1 MTTSATLHEVVQ
13 RYRYRWSSQI
23 FLAELLSKRWVE
35 PVVPFSAAI
44 VVTLAFGLLIP
55 GYLSFDNIA
64 DTARQFGEFGFVA
77 IGAAIVVL
85 SGGVDLS
92 VGSVF
97 ALTNFTTLF
106 MLEHVGAPLWIA
118 ILCSLSVGGLV
129 GAVNGA
135 MIGFLDL
142 GAFLATLVSLLI
154 VRALSNLLIVKYA
167 IDMTGGYDSAVWTML
182 GEGSILGIPSNI
194 VALILFSFIGH
205 VLLSRSRP
213 GWYIAAIG
221 ANRRAARNVGIPV
234 RGYILGSYVISGVM
248 TAIGGVFYAARL
260 QSPSA
265 DTGVSLEV
273 LALTAVV
280 LGGNVLGGGKGSIG
294 RALIGAVIVLVL
306 TNGLVRFGLANGS
319 TSAFLGAIMTLAVG
333 LDVKWAKNKQKAIDK
348 IYVAPTYRNLGQ
360 LRDITPGGVS
370 PYSLNNRLRD
380 AQAIGLGK
388 IDGPEDV
395 ILDREGRVYCG
406 TREGTIWRFS
416 GDNFET
422 QELFART
429 GGRPLG
435 MAFDADDNLIVCI
448 GGMGLYGVKPDG
460 TVFKLTD
467 ETNRSF
473 GRLIDDSRLSLAD
486 DVDIAP
492 DGTIYFSEATIR
504 YDVHSWA
511 TDALE
516 GRGNGRLIRFEP
528 KTGRTRTVVKDQ
540 VLPNGVCLAH
550 DGQSILFASTWMC
563 EVKRYWIAGPKKG
576 KLELFVTG
584 LPGLPD
590 NINRASDGC
599 YWIAIVG
606 FRTPV
611 YDLAMEHPGFRLRMA
626 QRLPIDEWLY
636 PNINNGCV
644 FKLDENGDV
653 RDVLGDVGGVSHANV
668 TSMREHKGYLYIGG
682 LANNRIGRVKLPD
695 ADPNWSG
702 CVSYWGER
710 KGAFSAAGID
720 PIASGV
726 SG

>member
-1 MTTSATLHEVVQ
+1 MSATFHDTVQ
-13 RYRYRWSSQI
+13 RYRYRWSLQV
-23 FLAELLSKRWVE
+23 FLAELLSKRWME
-35 PVVPFSAAI
+35 PVVPFSAAVI
-44 VVTLAFGLLIP
+44 VTLAFGYLIP
-55 GYLSFDNIA
+55 GYLTFDNIT

-77 IGAAIVVL
+77 IGATVVVL

-97 ALTNFTTLF
+97 SLTNFTTLF
-106 MLEHVGAPLWIA
+106 MLEHVGAPLWLA
-118 ILCSLSVGGLV
+118 ILCTLAVGALV
-129 GAVNGA
+129 GAFNGA
-135 MIGFLDL
+135 MVGFLDL

-154 VRALSNLLIVKYA
+154 FRALSNLLILKYA
-167 IDMTGGYDSAVWTML
+167 IDMTGGYDSGVWTML

-194 VALILFSFIGH
+194 LALILFSLLGH
-205 VLLSRSRP
+205 LLLSRSRP

-221 ANRRAARNVGIPV
+221 ANRRAARNVGISV
-234 RGYILGSYVISGVM
+234 RWYILGSYVVSGVM
-248 TAIGGVFYAARL
+248 TAIGGGVFYAARL

-280 LGGNVLGGGKGSIG
+280 LGGNVLGGGKGSIS
-294 RALIGAVIVLVL
+294 RALIGSVIVLVL
-306 TNGLVRFGLANGS
+306 ANGLVRFGLANGS

-333 LDVKWAKNKQKAIDK
+333 LDVKWAKNKHKAIDK
-348 IYVAPTYRNLGQ
+348 IYVAPTYRKLGELQ
-360 LRDITPGGVS
+360 DITPGSNS

-395 ILDREGRVYCG
+395 ILDREGRIYCG

-422 QELFART
+422 QEVFART

-435 MAFDADDNLIVCI
+435 MEFDRDDNLIICI
-448 GGMGLYGVKPDG
+448 GGMGLYGVRPDG

-473 GRLIDDSRLSLAD
+473 GRLIDNSRLSLAD
-486 DVDIAP
+486 DVAIAP

-516 GRGNGRLIRFEP
+516 GRGNGRIIRYDP
-528 KTGRTRTVVKDQ
+528 KTRRTRTVVKDQ

-550 DGQSILFASTWMC
+550 DGQSILFASTWLC
-563 EVKRYWIAGPKKG
+563 EIKRYWIAGPKKG

-599 YWIAIVG
+599 YWVAIVG

-626 QRLPIDEWLY
+626 QLLPNDEWLY

-644 FKLDENGDV
+644 YRLDENGKV
-653 RDVLGDVGGVSHANV
+653 REVLGDIGGVSHANV

-682 LANNRIGRVKLPD
+682 LANNRIGRVKLSD

-710 KGAFSAAGID
+710 KGDASAERAS
-720 PIASGV
+720 PQASGV
-726 SG
+726 TG